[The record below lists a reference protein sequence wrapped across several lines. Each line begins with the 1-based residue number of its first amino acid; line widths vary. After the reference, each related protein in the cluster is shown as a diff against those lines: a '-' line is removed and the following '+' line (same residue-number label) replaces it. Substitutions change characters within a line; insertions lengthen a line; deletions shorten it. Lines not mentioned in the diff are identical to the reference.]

1 MSGRNVNGEGSV
13 YQRSSDGKWVA
24 AAYVPVTTGGRR
36 RVVKYGASR
45 EEANAK
51 LRDVLDKA
59 AKNIPAVTK
68 SPTMA
73 GFFEEWLTHLK
84 PLVRPSTW
92 VGYETNVRLHINPR
106 IGKKKLTGLSVRD
119 VRLMV
124 DGMRTDGHKPRVIQ
138 YAHATVRAALEHAMR
153 EELVS
158 RNVAK
163 LVRVERPAK
172 LTEHEPMTV
181 EEATAFLQAVR
192 GDRVEAMWTVI
203 LMLGLRR
210 SEVCALEWDDVDF
223 GRGTLRV
230 AKSLHR
236 TAGALRELP
245 TKTRRSNRTVP
256 LPSRVRYALA
266 AHHVRA
272 QLVGAE
278 PGRPTRPAGYVFVTR
293 NGTPFEPRNVT
304 RMFGDLLEANA
315 MRTVRLHDL
324 RHTCVSLLLALGVH
338 PRTVMEIVG
347 HSAIEMTM
355 NVYGHVSLDTQR
367 AALDALDDELGA

>member
-1 MSGRNVNGEGSV
+1 MSPQKSNGEGSV

-36 RVVKYGASR
+36 RVTKYGGTRAEASS
-45 EEANAK
+45 K
-51 LRDVLDKA
+51 LREVLDKA
-59 AKNIPAVTK
+59 EKNIPAVSK
-68 SPTMA
+68 SPSVA
-73 GFFEEWLTHLK
+73 AYLGEWLTHLK

-92 VGYETNVRLHINPR
+92 VGYETNVRLHIVPR
-106 IGKKKLTGLSVRD
+106 IGKKKLTTLSVRD

-124 DGMRTDGHKPRVIQ
+124 DSLRADGHKPRVTQ
-138 YAHATVRAALEHAMR
+138 YAHATLRSALEHAMR

-181 EEATAFLQAVR
+181 EEATAFLAAVR
-192 GDRVEAMWTVI
+192 GDRLEALWTVI

-210 SEVCALEWDDVDF
+210 SEICAVEWEDVDF
-223 GRGTLRV
+223 VRGTLRV

-236 TAGALRELP
+236 SEGALRELP

-256 LPSRVRYALA
+256 LPARVRYALA
-266 AHHVRA
+266 QHQVAA
-272 QLVGAE
+272 QRVGAE
-278 PGRPTRPAGYVFVTR
+278 PGRPSRPAGYVFVTR

-304 RMFGDLLEANA
+304 RMFGDLCEAHGI
-315 MRTVRLHDL
+315 RPVRLHDL

-355 NVYGHVSLDTQR
+355 NVYGHVSLHTQR